1 MEKLIEEFSI
11 GLFFW
16 QTIIFVILIFLLKK
30 FAWSPILKAVN
41 DREQGIKDALD
52 SAEAAKKE
60 MQSLQADNEKIMKEA
75 RAERDSLLKEARDL
89 KNSMISQAK
98 DEAKSEAQKIIES
111 ANEAILNEKNAAVSD
126 IKKQVASLSI
136 EIAEKL
142 LKEKLSDDNKQMKI
156 VEDLIKDV
164 KLKWI
169 ITEPHTDMPKQ
180 H

>member
-16 QTIIFVILIFLLKK
+16 QTIIFVILIFMLKK

-89 KNSMISQAK
+89 KNSIISQAK
-98 DEAKSEAQKIIES
+98 DEAKSEAQKIIAS

-169 ITEPHTDMPKQ
+169 ITELHIDTPKQ
-180 H
+180 Q

>member
-16 QTIIFVILIFLLKK
+16 QTIIFVILIFMLKK

-111 ANEAILNEKNAAVSD
+111 ANEAILNQKNAAVSD

-164 KLKWI
+164 KLK
-169 ITEPHTDMPKQ
+169 
-180 H
+180 

>member
-89 KNSMISQAK
+89 KNSIISQAK

-111 ANEAILNEKNAAVSD
+111 ANEAILNQKNAAVSD

-164 KLKWI
+164 KLK
-169 ITEPHTDMPKQ
+169 
-180 H
+180 

>member
-111 ANEAILNEKNAAVSD
+111 ANEAILNQKNAAVSD

-164 KLKWI
+164 KLK
-169 ITEPHTDMPKQ
+169 
-180 H
+180 

>member
-111 ANEAILNEKNAAVSD
+111 ANEANLNEKNAAVSD

-169 ITEPHTDMPKQ
+169 ITELHIDTPKQ